1 MKTTLKQKVVKT
13 TRAKQNLWCYMSK
26 QETALVDKKSI
37 TSKLNCTRWSG
48 WRWLV
53 RLYRC
58 LEKYS
63 S

>member
-13 TRAKQNLWCYMSK
+13 TNVKQNLWCYMSK
-26 QETALVDKKSI
+26 QETVSGGPGHL
-37 TSKLNCTRWSG
+37 LLENCTVHGGVDGDGS
-48 WRWLV
+48 
-53 RLYRC
+53 LYCC